1 MNKSAVDMVLYGLC
15 CCWVGATCA
24 VRHGIIEYSQFLT
37 LMLAGFTVGITVL
50 KSKKDDDD
58 NERKDK

>member
-1 MNKSAVDMVLYGLC
+1 MSKMAVDMILYGLC
-15 CCWVGATCA
+15 CCWVGAVCA

-50 KSKKDDDD
+50 KSKKDND

>member
-1 MNKSAVDMVLYGLC
+1 MSKMAVDMILYGLC
-15 CCWVGATCA
+15 CCWVGAICA

-50 KSKKDDDD
+50 KSKKDDD
-58 NERKDK
+58 NERRDK